1 MELLQQGRQ
10 AFDQGLY
17 EQAITIVEA
26 AIASNPHD
34 HLSRHVRALAYF
46 KLGQY
51 DTAIVEFDW
60 LVAKHPSDSTY
71 VSDRA
76 VALHRKGDHKAA
88 LADFEQAIL
97 LEPTRAYH
105 YACRAYIKDRM
116 GDVEGAVVDYKKAI
130 QLDPED
136 EIAKNNLE
144 ITQQKL
150 GYKASKLFRHKSKA
164 HFSEEEQQAYEAAYL
179 EKHGAIDNPEV
190 SVVPAKPTTKALL
203 QEMGKVFTSKAARKD
218 FIAFLTRGAK
228 R

>member
-17 EQAITIVEA
+17 EQAITFVEA
-26 AIASNPHD
+26 AIDSNPHD
-34 HLSRHVRALAYF
+34 HHSRHVRALAYF
-46 KLGQY
+46 KLGKY

-60 LVAKHPSDSTY
+60 LVAQYPNDTTY
-71 VSDRA
+71 LSDRA
-76 VALHRKGDHKAA
+76 VAFHRNGDNDAA
-88 LADFEQAIL
+88 LADFERALL

-105 YACRAYIKDRM
+105 YACRAYIKDRI
-116 GDVEGAVVDYKKAI
+116 GDIEGAIVDYKKAI
-130 QLDPED
+130 QLDPAD

-164 HFSEEEQQAYEAAYL
+164 HFTEEEQKAYEAAYVA
-179 EKHGAIDNPEV
+179 KHGAIDNPEV
-190 SVVPAKPTTKALL
+190 EAAPAKPTIKAIL
-203 QEMGKVFTSKAARKD
+203 QEMGTVFTSKAARKD
-218 FIAFLTRGAK
+218 FIAFLTKGAK